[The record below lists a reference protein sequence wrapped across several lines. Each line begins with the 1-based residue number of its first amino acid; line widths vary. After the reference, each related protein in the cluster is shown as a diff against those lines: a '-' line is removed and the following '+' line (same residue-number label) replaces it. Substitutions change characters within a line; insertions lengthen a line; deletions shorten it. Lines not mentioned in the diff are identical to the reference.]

1 MKWIA
6 EGMEIIIPKTIVN
19 ILSWEEVEI
28 RAAGNKTT
36 DVEKL
41 KSITEYR
48 NCTEQSKVVKMFW
61 NVMSRMSEED
71 KTLYLK
77 FVWGRQ
83 RLPSDCSNLRYN
95 HRIALIE
102 YWDKEALPESHTCF
116 FAVDLP
122 DYESEEI
129 LEKKLLISIR
139 FCGEIDND

>member
-1 MKWIA
+1 MA
-6 EGMEIIIPKTIVN
+6 IIVPKSIVN

-28 RAAGNKTT
+28 RAAGTKTT

-48 NCTEQSKVVKMFW
+48 NCTENSKVVKMFW

-83 RLPSDCSNLRYN
+83 RLP
-95 HRIALIE
+95 
-102 YWDKEALPESHTCF
+102 
-116 FAVDLP
+116 
-122 DYESEEI
+122 
-129 LEKKLLISIR
+129 
-139 FCGEIDND
+139 

>member
-1 MKWIA
+1 MA
-6 EGMEIIIPKTIVN
+6 IIIPKTIVN

-28 RAAGNKTT
+28 RAAGSKTT

-48 NCTEQSKVVKMFW
+48 NCTENTRVVKLFW

-83 RLPSDCSNLRYN
+83 RLP
-95 HRIALIE
+95 
-102 YWDKEALPESHTCF
+102 
-116 FAVDLP
+116 
-122 DYESEEI
+122 
-129 LEKKLLISIR
+129 
-139 FCGEIDND
+139 